1 LNDDEEQITKKIYAE
16 QSTVLAKKGFKAKK
30 LFESLNELN
39 PTSDKYQEDLK
50 NKIIGLSNLIEEQN
64 KEELSRY
71 IIRRE
76 MVASILKKILAKELE
91 YQKQPTDKEKRK
103 DKEGLIHDLILKRK
117 STDTSVL
124 NDLWILNEEF
134 LHFDGCS
141 DLPLKQ
147 VKMSDGKNLLREI
160 SEEEIRNL
168 GIKPEKRPDIFLF
181 PNEGKCVL
189 IEFKEPDKD
198 LSDHLQQLPKY
209 CMLIA
214 NYSLQKFNKFYC
226 YLIGENI
233 NPLIDLNEY
242 DETVTG
248 DWVRHDIP
256 IRSVETRENLAV
268 LQLEVIKLSSLY
280 DRAHR
285 RNKSF
290 AEKLGLPTLLTDT
303 ISPNQSQ
310 VASK

>member
-1 LNDDEEQITKKIYAE
+1 
-16 QSTVLAKKGFKAKK
+16 
-30 LFESLNELN
+30 
-39 PTSDKYQEDLK
+39 
-50 NKIIGLSNLIEEQN
+50 
-64 KEELSRY
+64 
-71 IIRRE
+71 
-76 MVASILKKILAKELE
+76 MVASVLKKILAKELE
-91 YQKQPTDKEKRK
+91 YQNQLTDKGKRK

-147 VKMSDGKNLLREI
+147 IKMLDGKNLLREI
-160 SEEEIRNL
+160 TDEEIRDI
-168 GIKPEKRPDIFLF
+168 GIKSGKRPDIFLF
-181 PNEGKCVL
+181 PDEGKCVL
-189 IEFKEPDKD
+189 IEFKEPDED

-214 NYSLQKFNKFYC
+214 NYSLQKFDKFYC

-233 NPLIDLNEY
+233 NPRIDLNEY

-248 DWVRHDIP
+248 DWVRSNIP
-256 IRSVETRENLAV
+256 IRSVKTRESLAI

-290 AEKLGLPTLLTDT
+290 AEKLGLPTLLK
-303 ISPNQSQ
+303 
-310 VASK
+310 AE